1 MVQEARGHEYKK
13 ERGQT
18 HVRGWKEEKKKGKS
32 HNYTLI
38 SYNKIKKKNPFCLLY
53 R

>member
-18 HVRGWKEEKKKGKS
+18 HVRGWKEEKEN
-32 HNYTLI
+32 HTIIL
-38 SYNKIKKKNPFCLLY
+38 
-53 R
+53 